1 MHKIAI
7 DQKFV
12 AWKRCILSLISYA
25 LIRYHFGEIEN
36 LFSDTMIMILIS
48 VQESSCQILL
58 VYISIISS
66 SFIDHFL
73 GRIYSEKRCAS
84 F

>member
-1 MHKIAI
+1 MHKIAN

-25 LIRYHFGEIEN
+25 LIRYHFREIEN

-48 VQESSCQILL
+48 VQEPSCQILL

-66 SFIDHFL
+66 SFIDHIL
-73 GRIYSEKRCAS
+73 GRIYSK
-84 F
+84 